1 MRRIAFLPAL
11 LALLGASVFAQ
22 TRPATTTPAVTRPA
36 TAVVVPDTKIAFV
49 NTEEFADEATGIKK
63 YTNAVKS
70 VQAEF
75 KDRTAELVNIQTRL
89 KTLTD
94 EVAKLSASAAPV
106 GQETIQA
113 KNEEG
118 ARLERDLKY
127 KKDSLDADF
136 NRRYTLVVQPIS
148 SDIGKALDQYL
159 SSHGLS
165 MILDISKLAPAIL
178 TLNPAMDVTKD
189 FIADYNSKHP

>member
-1 MRRIAFLPAL
+1 MVVGL
-11 LALLGASVFAQ
+11 
-22 TRPATTTPAVTRPA
+22 VT
-36 TAVVVPDTKIAFV
+36 
-49 NTEEFADEATGIKK
+49 
-63 YTNAVKS
+63 
-70 VQAEF
+70 
-75 KDRTAELVNIQTRL
+75 
-89 KTLTD
+89 
-94 EVAKLSASAAPV
+94 
-106 GQETIQA
+106 
-113 KNEEG
+113 
-118 ARLERDLKY
+118 RLERDLKY

-159 SSHGLS
+159 SSDGLS